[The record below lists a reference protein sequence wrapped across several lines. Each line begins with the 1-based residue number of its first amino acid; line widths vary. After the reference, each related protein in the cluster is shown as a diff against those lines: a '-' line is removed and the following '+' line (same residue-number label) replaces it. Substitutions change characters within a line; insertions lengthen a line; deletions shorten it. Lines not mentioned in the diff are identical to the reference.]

1 MPGCWAGRPIRYRST
16 KSELITIMSVS
27 SLRPLIFSKK
37 QLTGLYCHD
46 PFMTFNIDVQGNVHL
61 CLCSGWQP
69 ISIGNIFESTIEELL
84 SSPLATNI
92 RASII
97 DGSYMY
103 CNESTCSLLSD
114 TLKGGKSLL
123 PREHA
128 PPDLIPLF
136 DDPTKYII
144 PRQISIAGDLTC
156 NLSCPS
162 CRKKVI
168 KPGPEN
174 KDRFLY
180 LGNVLAKNL
189 FSVPTDKPITLLLS
203 TSGEL
208 FASTMLL
215 NFLNSIKK
223 SDFPNLTLDIQTNGL
238 LCEKNWHKLKEFT
251 TSINKIT
258 ITADSCRPGVY
269 ETLRRGGTYPEL
281 IKAMEFLSK
290 KKKETGMKFH
300 VRMVIQNQNYQEA
313 QEFYDFAKKY
323 DADLVEYIRL
333 QMWWGARTAEEHVA
347 EDVFDLTHP
356 NYADA
361 CNILSRV
368 KQLPDTWMAG
378 GLP

>member
-1 MPGCWAGRPIRYRST
+1 MSISLLKP
-16 KSELITIMSVS
+16 LIFSKN
-27 SLRPLIFSKK
+27 IFSKK
-37 QLTGLYCHD
+37 QLAGLYCHD

-61 CLCSGWQP
+61 CLCAGWQP
-69 ISIGNIFESTIEELL
+69 ISIGNIFESTMEELL

-97 DGSYMY
+97 DGSYLY
-103 CNESTCSLLSD
+103 CNELKCSPLSMV
-114 TLKGGKSLL
+114 LKEGSGPLL
-123 PREHA
+123 PKVHA

-136 DDPTKYII
+136 DDPTKYIM

-162 CRKKVI
+162 CRRKVI
-168 KPGPEN
+168 KTNPEE
-174 KDRFLY
+174 KDRFLS
-180 LGNVLAKNL
+180 LGNILAKNL
-189 FSVPTDKPITLLLS
+189 FSTPTDKPIELLLS

-208 FASTMLL
+208 FASTILL
-215 NFLNSIKK
+215 NFLNNIKK

-238 LCEKNWHKLKEFT
+238 LCEKNWHKLNEFT
-251 TSINKIT
+251 TSINRIT

-290 KKKETGMKFH
+290 KKKETGMQFH

-323 DADLVEYIRL
+323 DADQIEYVRL
-333 QMWWGARTAEEHVA
+333 QLWGGARTAEEHIA
-347 EDVFDLTHP
+347 EDVFDLAHP
-356 NYADA
+356 NHADA

-368 KQLPDTWMAG
+368 KQLPGIWMAG